1 MASSKML
8 NALGSVPTARTENG
22 AVTYSSSGSANTDMF
37 ALVGSMRARKDE
49 ALRLFTSALA
59 EDEVLGV
66 LNAIHLRNIRG
77 GNGERDLARAMFNWL
92 AINRPETFSKVFKYI
107 PDFGRWDDLMSMEIL
122 ESPLG
127 RSVSNWIK
135 RQLML
140 DINHDKPS
148 LLAKWMPS
156 INTSSKESRKLANY
170 FAQLFEMSPRKYRKT
185 LADIRAKLNVLEV
198 KMSARKWTAI
208 DYSKIPSRASKIYSK
223 AFAKRDAERYAAF
236 WAKVEKGEAK
246 VNTGTLYP
254 YELLVDI
261 LKADVNGDRARKQLM
276 WDNLPDYAGGK
287 NSLVVVD
294 TSGSMGSVDHVWNS
308 QVQPIHVALSL
319 GLYFAERNTGYFK
332 DHFLTFSNSSDLV
345 KIRGN
350 GVYEK
355 VHNMAKAKWEM
366 STNLQAAFDH
376 ILKAAIDNNLT
387 QDDMPDSLI
396 IVSDMEFNSAGA
408 NTNLKTAKDKYAA
421 RGYVLPKVVFWN
433 VAARNTQVPA
443 LASETSVNLVSG
455 LSSSNFKWIAD
466 LGSKTPEDYMKDVL
480 FSEMY
485 AEVKKALV
493 S

>member
-22 AVTYSSSGSANTDMF
+22 AVTYSSSGHANVDMF
-37 ALVGSMRARKDE
+37 ALVGSMRDRKDE
-49 ALRLFTSALA
+49 ALRLFTSAVG
-59 EDEVLGV
+59 EDLTLGV
-66 LNAIHLRNIRG
+66 LNAVHLRNVRG

-92 AINRPETFSKVFKYI
+92 AVNYPNAFNRVFRLI
-107 PDFGRWDDLMSMEIL
+107 PQFGRWDDLISMEIF
-122 ESPLG
+122 ESHVG
-127 RSVSNWIK
+127 REVASALLA
-135 RQLML
+135 QLREDMAT
-140 DINHDKPS
+140 DKPS

-156 INTSSKESRKLANY
+156 INTSSKDSRKMAVYLSA
-170 FAQLFEMSPRKYRKT
+170 LFDWTPRRYRKT
-185 LADIRAKLNVLEV
+185 LSELRAKLNVLEV

-223 AFAKRDAERYAAF
+223 AFAKRDADRYAAF
-236 WAKVEKGEAK
+236 WTKVEKGEAK

-261 LKADVNGDRARKQLM
+261 MTTSVEDRARKQLM

-294 TSGSMGSVDHVWNS
+294 TSGSMGSVESTYSVA
-308 QVQPIHVALSL
+308 PIHVALSL
-319 GLYFAERNTGYFK
+319 GLYFAERNTGFFK
-332 DHFLTFSNSSDLV
+332 DHFLTFSNNSDLV
-345 KIRGN
+345 KIVGN
-350 GVYEK
+350 SVYEK
-355 VHNMAKAKWEM
+355 VKNMAKAKWEM

-376 ILKAAIDNNLT
+376 VLQAAVKNNLT

-396 IVSDMEFNSAGA
+396 IVSDMELNSSGA
-408 NTNLKTAKDKYAA
+408 KTNFQTAKDKYAA
-421 RGYVLPKVVFWN
+421 SGYVLPKVVFWN
-433 VAARNTQVPA
+433 VSARNTQVPV
-443 LASETSVNLVSG
+443 LATDRAVNLVSG

-485 AEVKKALV
+485 APVKNAL